1 MIAKTGSAHCKYAGL
16 LPIEPSDDFFRPTD
30 LKPEPIDLKPE
41 PIDLKP
47 EPIDLT
53 PEDVPS
59 PNWQRSAR
67 KHPRAPARFLIAFC
81 TGAATMLLWQSYGG
95 AAKEMIANLY
105 IQLDWPV
112 PRPTLS
118 AQNRHTPDAI
128 TPAAPSAEQ
137 LNATSIDL
145 DVVGQ
150 SVDKS
155 ATTIAADQEP
165 TTRGTDQIAT
175 NQEPTTPSIGQVA
188 QEPTTPSIGQIA
200 QEPTTPSADQI
211 ATSQELTT
219 RSADQTTAAKVTR
232 IKVQSGAHGASSQP
246 TERFDRKPTE
256 ARPPQTLSERGKQL
270 SATSGHDASCFPSA
284 SAVLH
289 NHPGGW
295 PTWTMRA
302 PGHEGTMCWY
312 AAAGPRGSDHRPRAS
327 GHRTEMMRSEEIRS
341 EEIIGTPE
349 NRLSAPPAP
358 YTRPPE

>member
-1 MIAKTGSAHCKYAGL
+1 MTAKTGSAHCKYAGL
-16 LPIEPSDDFFRPTD
+16 LPIEPSDDFFRP
-30 LKPEPIDLKPE
+30 IDLKPE
-41 PIDLKP
+41 PINLKP

-53 PEDVPS
+53 PEDVPP

-67 KHPRAPARFLIAFC
+67 KRPRAPARLLIAFC

-118 AQNRHTPDAI
+118 AQNRRTPDAI
-128 TPAAPSAEQ
+128 APAAPSAEQ

-145 DVVGQ
+145 AVVEQ

-175 NQEPTTPSIGQVA
+175 NQEPTTA
-188 QEPTTPSIGQIA
+188 SIGQIA
-200 QEPTTPSADQI
+200 QEPATPSTDQI

-219 RSADQTTAAKVTR
+219 RGADQTTAAKATR
-232 IKVQSGAHGASSQP
+232 IKVESRAHGASSQP
-246 TERFDRKPTE
+246 TERFDRKLTD
-256 ARPPQTLSERGKQL
+256 ARSPQTLSEKRKQL
-270 SATSGHDASCFPSA
+270 SATGGHDPSCFPSA
-284 SAVLH
+284 AAVQR

-295 PTWTMRA
+295 PIWTFRA

-312 AAAGPRGSDHRPRAS
+312 AVARPWVSDHRPRVS
-327 GHRTEMMRSEEIRS
+327 DYRSEMMRSEETF
-341 EEIIGTPE
+341 GTE
-349 NRLSAPPAP
+349 DTELFAPVAP
-358 YTRPPE
+358 HGRGGSWEGGLP

>member
-16 LPIEPSDDFFRPTD
+16 LPIEPSDDFFRPID
-30 LKPEPIDLKPE
+30 LKQEPIDLKPE

-67 KHPRAPARFLIAFC
+67 RHPRAPARFLIAFC

-105 IQLDWPV
+105 VQLDWPV

-118 AQNRHTPDAI
+118 AQNRHTPDA
-128 TPAAPSAEQ
+128 TAPAAPSAEQ
-137 LNATSIDL
+137 LNATSIDRGR
-145 DVVGQ
+145 VGQ
-150 SVDKS
+150 SVDKI
-155 ATTIAADQEP
+155 ATTIAADREP

-175 NQEPTTPSIGQVA
+175 NQEPTTPS
-188 QEPTTPSIGQIA
+188 T
-200 QEPTTPSADQI
+200 DQI

-219 RSADQTTAAKVTR
+219 RSADQTTAAKVPR
-232 IKVQSGAHGASSQP
+232 IKVESRAHGASSQP
-246 TERFDRKPTE
+246 TERFDRKPTD
-256 ARPPQTLSERGKQL
+256 ARPPQTLSEKRKQL
-270 SATSGHDASCFPSA
+270 SATVGHDPSCFPSA
-284 SAVLH
+284 AAVQR

-295 PTWTMRA
+295 PIWTFRG

-312 AAAGPRGSDHRPRAS
+312 AVARPLVSDHRPRVS
-327 GHRTEMMRSEEIRS
+327 DYRTEMMRSEETF
-341 EEIIGTPE
+341 GTE
-349 NRLSAPPAP
+349 DTELFAPVAP
-358 YTRPPE
+358 YGRFGSWEGGPP